1 MRMRD
6 DYEITAGRRN
16 VFLEDSIKEK
26 EIEKI
31 FTGMVKRTGGRAYKW
46 TSPGNAGVP
55 DRIVIFPGRKPL
67 FVELKTSKGRLSR
80 LQEVQCRRLAGLGQ
94 EVKVVYGIKGV
105 AGFFLQ
111 AGYQDI
117 AEKIARKYGL
127 HADSLLEGGNTIWSL

>member
-1 MRMRD
+1 MDGMEESR
-6 DYEITAGRRN
+6 
-16 VFLEDSIKEK
+16 
-26 EIEKI
+26 IEKI
-31 FTGMVKRTGGRAYKW
+31 FTDAVRRTGGRAYKW

-55 DRIVIFPGRKPL
+55 DRIVIFPGRKL
-67 FVELKTSKGRLSR
+67 VFVELKTNKGRLSK

-117 AEKIARKYGL
+117 AEKIARQYGF
-127 HADSLLEGGNTIWSL
+127 HADGLGEQGCTVKDF